1 MQNETSYTVRYR
13 YALAGCLLVALTACA
28 GGAGSMPNTQAIPP
42 AAMTDIP
49 NAVLG
54 EHIEHLVIMV
64 QENRTVDNLFQNFP
78 GADTV
83 AKGLMSDGSSIALAK
98 SDLLSP
104 EALNNSHLA
113 FTVDYD
119 NGKMDGW
126 NAVYANDKSCPKCAY
141 QYVDPAQI
149 QPYWTMAKEYV
160 LADHMFPTEASGSF
174 TAHQDIIRGNAQI
187 NPVETLVDFPSHG
200 PWGCDAEPGT
210 TTPLLTKAG
219 KIIEHGPFPCLTY
232 STLADSLDS
241 KHVSWRYYTPP
252 ILGSL
257 AGAYWNAFDAIKAV
271 RYGHDW
277 VANISSPEKNFF
289 RDVSAGRLASVSW
302 VIPDGVNSDHS
313 DFAKNDEGPSWVAS
327 VVNAVGESKYWNSTA
342 IVILWD
348 DWGGWYDHVPPP
360 QLDYTGLGFRVPML
374 VVSPWARHGVVSHTQ
389 YEFGSVI
396 KFVEDVWGLPSLGT
410 SDVRATSIED
420 VFDFTQSPSKFV
432 RIPAKYPTSFFEHQP
447 PSNEPPDND

>member
-1 MQNETSYTVRYR
+1 MRNAQ
-13 YALAGCLLVALTACA
+13 AL
-28 GGAGSMPNTQAIPP
+28 PP
-42 AAMTDIP
+42 AFASDIP
-49 NAVLG
+49 NADLG
-54 EHIEHLVIMV
+54 EHIEHVVIVV

-83 AKGLMSDGSSIALAK
+83 AKGHMSDGTSIRLAENDLQSPDAL
-98 SDLLSP
+98 D
-104 EALNNSHLA
+104 NSHIA

-126 NAVYANDKSCPKCAY
+126 NKVYANDVYCPKCAY
-141 QYVDPAQI
+141 QYVNPAQI
-149 QPYWTMAKEYV
+149 QPYWTMAKDYV

-187 NPVETLVDFPSHG
+187 NPAEALVDFPSHG
-200 PWGCDAEPGT
+200 PWGCDAPVGT

-219 KIIEHGPFPCLTY
+219 KTILNGPFPCMTY
-232 STLADSLDS
+232 DTLADTLDA
-241 KHVSWRYYTPP
+241 KHVSWRYYTPS
-252 ILGSL
+252 IHASL

-277 VANISSPEKNFF
+277 VANVSSPEKNFF

-313 DFAKNDEGPSWVAS
+313 GFAKHDEGPSWVAQ

-396 KFVEDVWGLPSLGT
+396 KFVEDVWSLPSLGT

-420 VFDFTQSPSKFV
+420 VFDFTQTPSKFTP
-432 RIPAKYPTSFFEHQP
+432 ITAKYPKSFFEHQA
-447 PSNEPPDND
+447 PSNEPPDDD